1 MKLTKKLNVA
11 MVLVVVCLVLV
22 IGSTYA
28 WFAIALNPEV
38 QRIETNVGANGSLEI
53 ALLTGETFED
63 PGRITT
69 TVGDSAVKQDVIES
83 NKSWGNVIQL
93 SGGYGLEEIILL
105 PARLNVKKNAD
116 GVHYVENGNGILKT
130 AEFGLDES
138 VFSVMIRYLLL
149 GRAILIEVLLLI
161 MWPVSVMVS
170 GPLVPFPI

>member
-11 MVLVVVCLVLV
+11 LVLVVVCLVLV
-22 IGSTYA
+22 IGATYA

-63 PGRITT
+63 PGRIKTI
-69 TVGDSAVKQDVIES
+69 VGDSAVKQDVAES

-105 PARLNVKKNAD
+105 PARLNVVKNAD
-116 GVHYVENGNGILKT
+116 GIHYVENGNGILKT
-130 AEFGLDES
+130 AEFAFD
-138 VFSVMIRYLLL
+138 
-149 GRAILIEVLLLI
+149 
-161 MWPVSVMVS
+161 
-170 GPLVPFPI
+170 